1 MILSQR
7 YCTKIS
13 ELTWKN
19 CLAVFIKDKTCE
31 KESTRSSSNNWSKT
45 FLISVDFDDF
55 TSVYSSIFVSIEK
68 IYQTIKTVFHRLSTH
83 LEFRQN
89 TPLRAVF
96 TSTLCSVFG
105 ILMKHCLSCLMY
117 YFIFFLWDCIYW
129 VVVLLYFHAGCWIAV
144 TRYMSCESGLTGKKD
159 NHPRFSIEVE

>member
-31 KESTRSSSNNWSKT
+31 KESTWSSSNNWSKT

-89 TPLRAVF
+89 TPLHAVF

>member
-55 TSVYSSIFVSIEK
+55 TSVYSIFVSIEK
-68 IYQTIKTVFHRLSTH
+68 IYQTIKTVFNRLYTH

-105 ILMKHCLSCLMY
+105 ILMKHCRVWCITSYSFCEIAFIELSFC
-117 YFIFFLWDCIYW
+117 FISMQ
-129 VVVLLYFHAGCWIAV
+129 VAG
-144 TRYMSCESGLTGKKD
+144 
-159 NHPRFSIEVE
+159 

>member
-55 TSVYSSIFVSIEK
+55 TSVYSIFVSIEK

-105 ILMKHCLSCLMY
+105 ILMKHCRVWCITSYSFCEIAFIELSFC
-117 YFIFFLWDCIYW
+117 FISMQ
-129 VVVLLYFHAGCWIAV
+129 VAG
-144 TRYMSCESGLTGKKD
+144 
-159 NHPRFSIEVE
+159 